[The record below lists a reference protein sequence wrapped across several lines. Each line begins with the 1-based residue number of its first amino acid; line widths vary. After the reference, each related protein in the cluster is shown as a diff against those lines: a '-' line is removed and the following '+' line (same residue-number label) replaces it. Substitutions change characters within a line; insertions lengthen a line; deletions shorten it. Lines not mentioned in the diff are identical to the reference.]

1 MNADRVSL
9 YQACDTAVKAINRE
23 IVSGF
28 GKLRMSKWDEVSIIR
43 IVKSLYHTSARRA
56 RKRYY
61 EVAFE
66 AYVLGM
72 MLCGESTEKAHSA
85 AEKAITNE
93 WVDTVLEVPDAVTKY
108 AFTPEVDR
116 KLYRLA
122 EALEVT
128 EDREKEITRAE
139 RDWSRQLGQY
149 AIVFT
154 DEALLQ
160 AYRDAGVKRVVW
172 ETEDDEKTCHGCIAY
187 HGKDFPI
194 DEVPPKPHYGCRCRI
209 LPVIE

>member
-9 YQACDTAVKAINRE
+9 YQACDTAVRAMNRD
-23 IVSGF
+23 IVNSF
-28 GKLRMSKWDEVSIIR
+28 GKLKMTKCDEVNIIR
-43 IVKSLYHTSARRA
+43 VVKSLYHTSARKA

-66 AYVLGM
+66 AYILGM
-72 MLCGESTEKAHSA
+72 MLCGEGTMEAHTA

-93 WVDTVLEVPDAVTKY
+93 WIDTVLDVPDAVTKY
-108 AFTPEVDR
+108 AFRPEVDR

-128 EDREKEITRAE
+128 VDREKEITRAE

-149 AIVFT
+149 AIIFT

-160 AYRDAGVKRVVW
+160 AYRDAGVERVVLD
-172 ETEDDEKTCHGCIAY
+172 TEDDEKTCRSCIAY
-187 HGKDFPI
+187 HGKEYPI
-194 DEVPPKPHYGCRCRI
+194 GEVPPKPHYGCRCRI